1 MAERAVCSIRMALR
15 RFTRLTN
22 AYSKKL
28 DNLKFA
34 CALYFAYYG
43 KELIARAVRRMSSR
57 KNASFIEL
65 NCAAIPTGLLES
77 ELFGHEKGAYFGV
90 KGGGISLFLR
100 LAGGGR
106 GIRTPGTLSGTAVF
120 KTACFNHSHIPPR

>member
-57 KNASFIEL
+57 KNAASSNLIVRRFQQD
-65 NCAAIPTGLLES
+65 CWKAS
-77 ELFGHEKGAYFGV
+77 C
-90 KGGGISLFLR
+90 
-100 LAGGGR
+100 
-106 GIRTPGTLSGTAVF
+106 SGTRRARI
-120 KTACFNHSHIPPR
+120 SG